1 MWGTTVLGSA
11 VGREGGKG
19 GWGGENVKDEREED
33 ETDGVSTLNGAECVK
48 AQLV

>member
-1 MWGTTVLGSA
+1 MWGTPVLGMER
-11 VGREGGKG
+11 GLRGEKK
-19 GWGGENVKDEREED
+19 ENVKDEREED